1 MRSSSRLLIITL
13 VVLALAGLGA
23 SSAFAAPSTYVGY
36 LMDVACGSGTKAL
49 DGSDPVNAPWDHTKM
64 CLVACK
70 ASGFGVSLKVG
81 DSYKFFKFD
90 KKGSD
95 AAMAQIVNKSARDK
109 DFVVSVEGS
118 MKDGVITV
126 TSLKEANLL

>member
-1 MRSSSRLLIITL
+1 MRSSSRFLIITL

-23 SSAFAAPSTYVGY
+23 SSAFAAPATYVGY
-36 LMDVACGSGTKAL
+36 LMDVACASGTTAA

-95 AAMAQIVNKSARDK
+95 NAMAQVVNMTKRDK
-109 DFVVSVEGS
+109 EIVVSVEGS
-118 MKDGVITV
+118 LKDGVITV
-126 TSLKEANLL
+126 TSIKEANLL